1 MAQNWTF
8 TERQNN
14 IVISSL
20 HEQIQIKTVTF
31 TFSAI
36 VFDHC
41 FTVQGANQRQQSQSV
56 TNQRPTSR
64 ASPLQQLNLNSLCK
78 SPEWKQGECYV
89 DEIVLPSESL
99 QSLSELKVLS
109 LRNNDIHNFPV
120 SVLQLTTLVTLDV
133 SDNCLLTLPPE
144 IRQLIK

>member
-1 MAQNWTF
+1 M
-8 TERQNN
+8 
-14 IVISSL
+14 
-20 HEQIQIKTVTF
+20 TF

-36 VFDHC
+36 VVDRLFY
-41 FTVQGANQRQQSQSV
+41 FNLQGANQRQQSQSV

>member
-1 MAQNWTF
+1 M
-8 TERQNN
+8 
-14 IVISSL
+14 
-20 HEQIQIKTVTF
+20 
-31 TFSAI
+31 
-36 VFDHC
+36 
-41 FTVQGANQRQQSQSV
+41 
-56 TNQRPTSR
+56 
-64 ASPLQQLNLNSLCK
+64 
-78 SPEWKQGECYV
+78 

>member
-1 MAQNWTF
+1 M
-8 TERQNN
+8 
-14 IVISSL
+14 VISSID
-20 HEQIQIKTVTF
+20 EQIQIKTADF
-31 TFSAI
+31 HFFSAI
-36 VFDHC
+36 VFDRCC
-41 FTVQGANQRQQSQSV
+41 FGFNLQAANQRQQSQSV